1 MLFAQKKSELAKKA
15 KNHAFD
21 AKISGEIDKTMSNG
35 MWDRILHFWHRK
47 AIRTIKIGNILRTVY
62 HNGLQKPVCSG
73 LAEADD
79 GFTCT
84 NAALRYNI
92 RRAKALRRLQSG
104 TGFAAMK
111 EHDA

>member
-21 AKISGEIDKTMSNG
+21 AKISGEIDKTMSNRMRDG
-35 MWDRILHFWHRK
+35 ILPFWHRK
-47 AIRTIKIGNILRTVY
+47 AIRTIKIGNILCAVY
-62 HNGLQKPVCSG
+62 NNGLQKPVCAG
-73 LAEADD
+73 LAETDN

-84 NAALRYNI
+84 NAALRCNI

-104 TGFAAMK
+104 TGFAAVK
-111 EHDA
+111 EHDL